1 MNEGAATRL
10 LAIFIVV
17 AGAWIVGRLRW
28 LGAAPEPDRSAGP
41 GGGVGVHDPARVLA
55 NSAFYIFI
63 PALHCSTTARLDMAT
78 LPWRTLLAYFVPVQV
93 LLFVLYGI
101 HRYRQRDR
109 PAAPPALPTVRTI
122 TSIFGNT
129 AQVGIP
135 IITALYGPEGLGL
148 HVTVMAC
155 TASRCS
161 RR

>member
-1 MNEGAATRL
+1 MNEDAATRL

-28 LGAAPEPDRSAGP
+28 LGAAPEPDRSAGL

-63 PALHCSTTARLDMAT
+63 PALLCPTTARLDMAT

-101 HRYRQRDR
+101 HRYRQRYR
-109 PAAPPALPTVRTI
+109 PAPPPALPTVRTI

-135 IITALYGPEGLGL
+135 IVTALFGPEGS
-148 HVTVMAC
+148 
-155 TASRCS
+155 ASTS
-161 RR
+161 R